1 MKVPQKASPKP
12 RKPRK
17 KVTSQKALN
26 GGERL
31 NQEATPMGGVQPD
44 RDAILRRSQQGS
56 IPAKANE
63 GSMMTLSPP
72 PSNATRKLSVIM
84 DDP

>member
-1 MKVPQKASPKP
+1 MKVPQEAPPKP

-31 NQEATPMGGVQPD
+31 NQEATPIGGVPPD
-44 RDAILRRSQQGS
+44 QDSILRRSQQGS
-56 IPAKANE
+56 IPAKADE
-63 GSMMTLSPP
+63 ESMMTLSPS
-72 PSNATRKLSVIM
+72 PSNATRRLVVIM
-84 DDP
+84 DDL

>member
-1 MKVPQKASPKP
+1 MKVPQEASPKP

-26 GGERL
+26 GGEQQ

-56 IPAKANE
+56 IPAKADE
-63 GSMMTLSPP
+63 ESMMTLSPS